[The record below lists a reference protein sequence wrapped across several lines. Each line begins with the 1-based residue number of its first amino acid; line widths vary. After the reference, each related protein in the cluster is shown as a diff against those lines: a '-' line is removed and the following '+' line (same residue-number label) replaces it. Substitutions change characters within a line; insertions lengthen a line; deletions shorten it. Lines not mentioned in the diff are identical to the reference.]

1 MTRQPAPPSRPSVV
15 CEIST
20 THAAEA
26 GILAEIAKTC
36 ARELAQPI
44 LVKTVPHSSGTERNK
59 DPLITLQLPVEMAA
73 TQHEIW
79 CLACRLACFCPS
91 ARVSVFV
98 SASDLFTKGKTKS
111 TAQSSPRRREAP
123 AAKRTLA
130 TPRRAAIDRR
140 KAA

>member
-1 MTRQPAPPSRPSVV
+1 MTHTPAPAPPSLKNAPVV
-15 CEIST
+15 CEIRS
-20 THAAEA
+20 THASES

-36 ARELAQPI
+36 ARELAQPL
-44 LVKTVPHSSGTERNK
+44 LVKTIQAGPSTQ

-98 SASDLFTKGKTKS
+98 SASDLFTKNKTK
-111 TAQSSPRRREAP
+111 AAAPRTQRRS
-123 AAKRTLA
+123 
-130 TPRRAAIDRR
+130 RR

>member
-1 MTRQPAPPSRPSVV
+1 MTHTSALAPKPAPVV
-15 CEIST
+15 CEIRS
-20 THAAEA
+20 THASEA

-36 ARELAQPI
+36 ARELAQPL
-44 LVKTVPHSSGTERNK
+44 LVKTVQAGQRVE

-98 SASDLFTKGKTKS
+98 SASEIFAKSKTKT
-111 TAQSSPRRREAP
+111 TATAPLRRN
-123 AAKRTLA
+123 
-130 TPRRAAIDRR
+130 RR

>member
-1 MTRQPAPPSRPSVV
+1 MKHTPAPPPKKTPVV
-15 CEIST
+15 CEIRSS
-20 THAAEA
+20 HASEA

-36 ARELAQPI
+36 ARELAQPL
-44 LVKTVPHSSGTERNK
+44 LVKTVPSGQRLQ

-98 SASDLFTKGKTKS
+98 SASEIFTKSKAKT
-111 TAQSSPRRREAP
+111 AAP
-123 AAKRTLA
+123 ATTQRS
-130 TPRRAAIDRR
+130 RR

>member
-1 MTRQPAPPSRPSVV
+1 MTHTPALAPKPAPVV
-15 CEIST
+15 CEIRS
-20 THAAEA
+20 THASEA

-36 ARELAQPI
+36 ARELAQPL
-44 LVKTVPHSSGTERNK
+44 LVKTVQAGQRVQ
-59 DPLITLQLPVEMAA
+59 DPLITLQLPVELAA

-98 SASDLFTKGKTKS
+98 SASDLFTKNKTKAAPRS
-111 TAQSSPRRREAP
+111 TQRRP
-123 AAKRTLA
+123 
-130 TPRRAAIDRR
+130 RR

>member
-1 MTRQPAPPSRPSVV
+1 MTRQPALAPKNPPVV
-15 CEIST
+15 CEIRSS
-20 THAAEA
+20 HASEA
-26 GILAEIAKTC
+26 GILSEIAKTC
-36 ARELAQPI
+36 ARELAQPL
-44 LVKTVPHSSGTERNK
+44 LVKTVQSGQRVQ

-98 SASDLFTKGKTKS
+98 SASEIFTKSKTK
-111 TAQSSPRRREAP
+111 AAAP
-123 AAKRTLA
+123 D
-130 TPRRAAIDRR
+130 TPRRSRR

>member
-1 MTRQPAPPSRPSVV
+1 MTHTPALAPKSPPVV
-15 CEIST
+15 CEIRS

-36 ARELAQPI
+36 ARELAQPL
-44 LVKTVPHSSGTERNK
+44 LVKTVQAGQRVQ

-98 SASDLFTKGKTKS
+98 SASEIFSKSKTK
-111 TAQSSPRRREAP
+111 TTAP
-123 AAKRTLA
+123 APL
-130 TPRRAAIDRR
+130 RRSRR